1 MIQKIKYHL
10 GKNLGLVTF
19 HALKIMP
26 TGGKSFPGLM
36 FINIAGE
43 EAITDLSK
51 NQIEKGSILITGTN
65 GKTTTTTMIIKILS
79 QDLKLSS
86 SVGNNTINALTTGL
100 LRNKAQLGVFEYGIR
115 DLKHGIPDRVSELIQ
130 PIGVIYTN
138 ISREHTQVA
147 GVKNPFKDYVKAKT
161 LLSQSLTDGILIT
174 NADDPNTAYIGQNK
188 EADNHVIYYGLQL
201 EDYEDIFEEADVS
214 CPKCDKKLE
223 YTKHYINQRGI
234 YQCSCGFKRPEPNV
248 KITKLVQNTDSS
260 QITVEVDAYN
270 LMQQE
275 NIKYTLDLNLEF
287 TGLHNLYNTLTTIAA
302 YTAFTTNKNIKEGV
316 INFFNNYQ
324 FTVPPGRFEILNI
337 NGKKIGV
344 GQGDNG
350 DALQI
355 NALLM
360 NDNIEGELEFIYTT
374 PDTNEE
380 EIFDDH
386 RQSIKALNPEN
397 LIVLPGRTS
406 IETAQNYYHQIEDQY
421 NSEFYPIEFD
431 FETRINKII
440 ELIQNSQ
447 YDNIMISGCGE
458 EIVFWDAL
466 KQRIK
471 QLDD

>member
-1 MIQKIKYHL
+1 MIQKIKYQL
-10 GKNLGLVTF
+10 AKSIGSISF
-19 HALKIMP
+19 PFLKILP
-26 TGGKSFPGLM
+26 TGGKSFPGLL

-43 EAITDLSK
+43 NAITNLS
-51 NQIEKGSILITGTN
+51 QDQTEMGSILITGTN

-86 SVGNNTINALTTGL
+86 SVGNNTIYSLTTGL
-100 LRNKAQLGVFEYGIR
+100 LKNKSELGVFEYGIR
-115 DLKHGIPDRVSELIQ
+115 DITHGKPDFVSKVIQ
-130 PIGVIYTN
+130 PKGVIYTN

-161 LLSQSLTDGILIT
+161 LLSQSLTNGVLIT
-174 NADDPNTAYIGQNK
+174 NADDPNTTYIGQNK

-201 EDYEDIFEEADVS
+201 EDYEDIFEETPVS
-214 CPKCDKKLE
+214 CPKCDKTLE

-234 YQCSCGFKRPEPNV
+234 YQCSCGFKRPEPNI
-248 KITKLVQNTDSS
+248 KITKLVQNNNSS

-270 LMQQE
+270 LLQQK
-275 NIKYTLDLNLEF
+275 NIEFTLDLDLEF

-302 YTAFTTNKNIKEGV
+302 YTAFTSNKNIKEGI
-316 INFFNNYQ
+316 INFYNNYQ

-337 NGKKIGV
+337 NGKTIGV

-360 NDNIEGELEFIYTT
+360 NDNLDGKLEFIYTT

-380 EIFDDH
+380 EIFEDH
-386 RQSIKALNPEN
+386 QQSIKALKPEH
-397 LIVLPGRTS
+397 LIVLPGRSS
-406 IETAQNYYHQIEDQY
+406 IEMAQEYYNQIKDDY
-421 NSEFYPIEFD
+421 NSDFYPIEFN
-431 FETRINKII
+431 FTTRINKII

-447 YDNIMISGCGE
+447 YDNIIISGCGE
-458 EIVFWDAL
+458 EIVFWEAL
-466 KQRIK
+466 KQRIR